1 MIQSSLYRALNKGFD
16 YQILACKDFKE
27 SELAKEVIS
36 YFKPNTKA
44 ILFPEF
50 RAKKNDDLR
59 SFFEEFLQLLGGLR
73 EFYQALENK
82 QEAIIIAPISA
93 LLHPLPKKEL
103 LESFKITLL
112 EKYNL
117 KDLKD
122 KLFYYGYEILDLVE
136 VEGEASFRG
145 DIVDIYAP
153 NSKAYRLSFFDTE
166 CESIKE
172 FDPTTQMSLKEDLL
186 EIEIPPTLFS
196 LDEPSYKDLK
206 TKVEQSPLNS
216 FSKDLTSF
224 GLWFLGEKANDLL
237 HAYKSV
243 ISPKALEEIQE
254 LASLNE
260 LDCERFK
267 SLKVLENAQ
276 GYEDLE
282 IHAHALEGFIALHS
296 NHKITLLA
304 PNKTILDNVLGTI
317 KKSNMDNVLGT
328 IEKSN
333 MECVIAPFVLNFKTP
348 DGIFISLNSFERKK
362 KRQKSKLALNE
373 LNPGEWVVHDDYGV
387 GVFSQLVQHSVL
399 GSKRDFLEIAYLGED
414 KLLLPVENLHL
425 IARYVAQS
433 DSVPVKDR
441 LGKGS
446 FLKLKAKV
454 RTKLLEIAGKIIEL
468 AAERNLILGKK
479 MDTHLAELEVF
490 KSHAGFEYTSDQ
502 EKAIAEIS
510 KDLSSKRVM
519 DRLLSGDVGFG
530 KTEVAMHAIFCAF
543 LNGFQSV
550 LVVPT
555 TLLAHQHFET
565 LRARFENFGVKVA
578 RLDRYASEKNKLL
591 KAVELGLIDVLVGT
605 HAILGAKFKNLGLVV
620 VDEEHKFGVKQKEAL
635 KELSKSVHFLSMSAT
650 PIPRTLNMALSQIKS
665 ISSLKTPPTDRKPSR
680 TFLKEKNDELLKE
693 IIYRELRRNGQIF
706 YIHNHIASISKV
718 KTKLENL
725 IPKLKIAIL
734 HSQINA
740 NKSEEIMLEFAKG
753 NYQVLLCTSIVE
765 SGIHLPNANTIIIDN
780 AQNFGLADLHQLRG
794 RVGRGKK
801 EGFCYFLIEDQKSL
815 NEQALKRLLALEKNS
830 YLGSGESIAYHDLEI
845 RGGGNLLGQDQSGHI
860 KNIGYALY
868 TRMLEDAIYELSGGK
883 KRLEKSV
890 EIQLGVSAFL
900 NPELIASD
908 SLRLD
913 LYRRLSLCEN
923 VDEVGQIHEEIEDRF
938 GKIDD
943 LSAQFL
949 QIITLKIL
957 ANQLGILKLSNFNQN
972 ITLTYSDEKKESLKA
987 PSKDDNDILETL
999 LKHLRA
1005 QISLKQR

>member
-1 MIQSSLYRALNKGFD
+1 MIQSSLYGALNKGFD

-186 EIEIPPTLFS
+186 EVEIPPTLFS
-196 LDEPSYKDLK
+196 LNEQSYKDLK

-243 ISPKALEEIQE
+243 ISPRASEEIQE

-260 LDCERFK
+260 LDNERFK
-267 SLKVLENAQ
+267 FLKVLENPQ

-282 IHAHALEGFIALHS
+282 IHAHALESFIALHS
-296 NHKITLLA
+296 NRKITLLA
-304 PNKTILDNVLGTI
+304 PNKTILDNAISAL
-317 KKSNMDNVLGT
+317 
-328 IEKSN
+328 EKSHI
-333 MECVIAPFVLNFKTP
+333 ECVIAPFVLNFKTP

-362 KRQKSKLALNE
+362 KRQKSKLVLNE
-373 LNPGEWVVHDDYGV
+373 LNAGEWVVHDDYGV

-399 GSKRDFLEIAYLGED
+399 GSKRDFLEIAYWGED

-425 IARYVAQS
+425 IARYVVQS
-433 DSVPVKDR
+433 DSVPTKDR

-454 RTKLLEIAGKIIEL
+454 KNKLLEIAGKIIEL

-479 MDTHLAELEVF
+479 MDTHLAELEIF

-510 KDLSSKRVM
+510 KDLSSNRVM

-543 LNGFQSV
+543 LNGFQSA

-591 KAVELGLIDVLVGT
+591 KAVELGLIDVLIGT
-605 HAILGAKFKNLGLVV
+605 HAIFCTKFKNLGLVV

-650 PIPRTLNMALSQIKS
+650 PIPRTLNMALSQIKG
-665 ISSLKTPPTDRKPSR
+665 ISSLKIPPTDRKPSR

-693 IIYRELRRNGQIF
+693 IIHRELRRNGQIF

-718 KTKLENL
+718 KTKLEDL

-740 NKSEEIMLEFAKG
+740 HESEETMLEFAKG

-794 RVGRGKK
+794 RVGRDKK

-890 EIQLGVSAFL
+890 EIQLSVSAFL
-900 NPELIASD
+900 NSELIASD

-923 VDEVGQIHEEIEDRF
+923 TDEVGQIHEEIEDRF

-957 ANQLGILKLSNFNQN
+957 ANQLGIIKLSNFNQN
-972 ITLTYSDEKKESLKA
+972 ITITYSDEKKESLKA

-1005 QISLKQR
+1005 QISLKRH

>member
-153 NSKAYRLSFFDTE
+153 NSKAYRLSFFDME

-196 LDEPSYKDLK
+196 LNEQSYKDLK
-206 TKVEQSPLNS
+206 TKVEQSLLNS

-260 LDCERFK
+260 LDGERFK
-267 SLKVLENAQ
+267 FLKVLENPQ

-282 IHAHALEGFIALHS
+282 IHVHALESFIALHS
-296 NHKITLLA
+296 NRKITLLA
-304 PNKTILDNVLGTI
+304 PNKTILDNAISVL
-317 KKSNMDNVLGT
+317 
-328 IEKSN
+328 EKSHI
-333 MECVIAPFVLNFKTP
+333 ECVIAPFVLNFKTP

-373 LNPGEWVVHDDYGV
+373 LNAGEWVVHDDYGV
-387 GVFSQLVQHSVL
+387 GVFSQLVQHRVL
-399 GSKRDFLEIAYLGED
+399 GSKRDFLEIAYWGED

-433 DSVPVKDR
+433 DSVPTKDR

-446 FLKLKAKV
+446 FLKLKAKIK
-454 RTKLLEIAGKIIEL
+454 TKLLEIASKIIEL

-530 KTEVAMHAIFCAF
+530 KTEVAMHAIFCVF
-543 LNGFQSV
+543 LNGFQSA

-578 RLDRYASEKNKLL
+578 RLDRYANEKNKLL

-650 PIPRTLNMALSQIKS
+650 PIPRTLNMALSQIKG
-665 ISSLKTPPTDRKPSR
+665 ISSLKIPPTDRKPSR

-693 IIYRELRRNGQIF
+693 IIHRELRRNGQIF

-718 KTKLENL
+718 KTKLEDL

-734 HSQINA
+734 HSQISA
-740 NKSEEIMLEFAKG
+740 HESEEIMLEFAKG

-780 AQNFGLADLHQLRG
+780 VQNFGLADLHQLRG

-890 EIQLGVSAFL
+890 EIQLSVSAFL

-923 VDEVGQIHEEIEDRF
+923 TDEVGQIHEEIEDRF

-957 ANQLGILKLSNFNQN
+957 ANQLGIIKLSNFNQN
-972 ITLTYSDEKKESLKA
+972 ITITYSDEKKESLKA

-1005 QISLKQR
+1005 QISLKRH

>member
-1 MIQSSLYRALNKGFD
+1 MIQSSLYGALNKGFD

-153 NSKAYRLSFFDTE
+153 NSKAYRLSFFDME

-186 EIEIPPTLFS
+186 EVEIPPTLFS

-243 ISPKALEEIQE
+243 ISPKALGEIQE
-254 LASLNE
+254 LTSLNE
-260 LDCERFK
+260 LDGERFK
-267 SLKVLENAQ
+267 FLKVLENPQ

-282 IHAHALEGFIALHS
+282 IHAHALESFIALHS
-296 NHKITLLA
+296 NRKITLLA
-304 PNKTILDNVLGTI
+304 PNKTILDNAISTL
-317 KKSNMDNVLGT
+317 
-328 IEKSN
+328 EKSHI
-333 MECVIAPFVLNFKTP
+333 ECVIAPFVLNFKTP

-373 LNPGEWVVHDDYGV
+373 LNAGEWVVHDDYGV

-399 GSKRDFLEIAYLGED
+399 GSKRDFLEIAYWGED

-433 DSVPVKDR
+433 DSVPIKDR

-454 RTKLLEIAGKIIEL
+454 KNKLLEIAGKIIEL

-543 LNGFQSV
+543 LNGFQSA

-605 HAILGAKFKNLGLVV
+605 HAIFCTKFKNLGLVV

-650 PIPRTLNMALSQIKS
+650 PIPRTLNMALSQIKG
-665 ISSLKTPPTDRKPSR
+665 ISSLKIPPTDRKPSR

-693 IIYRELRRNGQIF
+693 IIHRELRRNGQIF

-718 KTKLENL
+718 KTKLEDL

-734 HSQINA
+734 HSQISA
-740 NKSEEIMLEFAKG
+740 HESEEIMLEFAKG

-815 NEQALKRLLALEKNS
+815 NEQSLKRLLALEKNS

-890 EIQLGVSAFL
+890 EIQLSVSAFL

-923 VDEVGQIHEEIEDRF
+923 TDEVGQIHEEIEDRF

-957 ANQLGILKLSNFNQN
+957 ANQLGIIKLSNFNQN
-972 ITLTYSDEKKESLKA
+972 ITITYSDEKKESLKA

-1005 QISLKQR
+1005 QIPLKRH

>member
-16 YQILACKDFKE
+16 YQILACKGFKE
-27 SELAKEVIS
+27 SKLAKEVIS
-36 YFKPNTKA
+36 YFKPNVKA

-82 QEAIIIAPISA
+82 QETIIIAPISA

-112 EKYNL
+112 GKYNL

-172 FDPTTQMSLKEDLL
+172 LDPTTQMSLKEDLL

-260 LDCERFK
+260 LDGERFK

-304 PNKTILDNVLGTI
+304 PNKTILDNAISTFDAGNI
-317 KKSNMDNVLGT
+317 
-328 IEKSN
+328 
-333 MECVIAPFVLNFKTP
+333 ECVIAPFVLNFKTP
-348 DGIFISLNSFERKK
+348 DRIFISLNSFERKK
-362 KRQKSKLALNE
+362 KRQKSRLALNE
-373 LNPGEWVVHDDYGV
+373 LNAGEWVVHDDYGV

-433 DSVPVKDR
+433 DSVPAKDR

-454 RTKLLEIAGKIIEL
+454 RTKLLEIASKIIEL

-479 MDTHLAELEVF
+479 MDVHLAELEVF

-510 KDLSSKRVM
+510 RDLSSKRVM

-543 LNGFQSV
+543 LNGFQSA

-565 LRARFENFGVKVA
+565 LRVRFENFGVKVA

-650 PIPRTLNMALSQIKS
+650 PIPRTLNMALSQIKG

-718 KTKLENL
+718 KTKLEEL
-725 IPKLKIAIL
+725 ISKLKIAIL

-740 NKSEEIMLEFAKG
+740 NESEEIMLEFAKG

-830 YLGSGESIAYHDLEI
+830 YLGSGESVAYHDLEI

-923 VDEVGQIHEEIEDRF
+923 TDEVGQIHEEIEDRF

-957 ANQLGILKLSNFNQN
+957 ANQLGIIKLSNFNQN
-972 ITLTYSDEKKESLKA
+972 ITITYSDEKKESLKA

-1005 QISLKQR
+1005 QISLKRR

>member
-27 SELAKEVIS
+27 SKLAKEVIN

-44 ILFPEF
+44 VLFPEF

-59 SFFEEFLQLLGGLR
+59 SFFEEFLQLLGALR

-112 EKYNL
+112 GKYNL

-145 DIVDIYAP
+145 DIVDIYIP

-172 FDPTTQMSLKEDLL
+172 LDPTTQMSLKEDLL

-224 GLWFLGEKANDLL
+224 GLWFLGEKAQDLL
-237 HAYKSV
+237 SVYKSV
-243 ISPKALEEIQE
+243 ISPRALEEIQE

-260 LDCERFK
+260 LDDERFK
-267 SLKVLENAQ
+267 FLKVLENAQ

-282 IHAHALEGFIALHS
+282 IHAHALESFIALHS
-296 NHKITLLA
+296 NNKITLLA
-304 PNKTILDNVLGTI
+304 PNKTILDNAISTL
-317 KKSNMDNVLGT
+317 
-328 IEKSN
+328 EKSSIQ
-333 MECVIAPFVLNFKTP
+333 CVIAPFVLNFKTP

-362 KRQKSKLALNE
+362 TRQKSRLALNE

-433 DSVPVKDR
+433 DSVPAKDR

-454 RTKLLEIAGKIIEL
+454 RTKLLEIASKIIEL

-479 MDTHLAELEVF
+479 MDVHLAELEVF

-530 KTEVAMHAIFCAF
+530 KTEVAMHAIFCTF
-543 LNGFQSV
+543 LNGFQST

-591 KAVELGLIDVLVGT
+591 KAVELGQVDVLVGT

-650 PIPRTLNMALSQIKS
+650 PIPRTLNMALSQIKG

-693 IIYRELRRNGQIF
+693 IIHRELRRNGQIF

-957 ANQLGILKLSNFNQN
+957 ANQLGIIKLSNFNQN

-1005 QISLKQR
+1005 QISLKRR

>member
-36 YFKPNTKA
+36 YFKPNIKA

-153 NSKAYRLSFFDTE
+153 NSKAYRLSFFDME

-196 LDEPSYKDLK
+196 LNEQSYKDLK

-260 LDCERFK
+260 LDNERFK
-267 SLKVLENAQ
+267 FLKVLENPQ

-282 IHAHALEGFIALHS
+282 IHAHALESFIALHS
-296 NHKITLLA
+296 NRKITLLA
-304 PNKTILDNVLGTI
+304 PNKTILDNAISVL
-317 KKSNMDNVLGT
+317 
-328 IEKSN
+328 EKSHI
-333 MECVIAPFVLNFKTP
+333 ECVIAPFVLNFKTP

-373 LNPGEWVVHDDYGV
+373 LNAGEWVVHDDYGV

-454 RTKLLEIAGKIIEL
+454 KTKLLEIASKIIEL

-479 MDTHLAELEVF
+479 MDTHLAELEIF

-543 LNGFQSV
+543 LNGFQSA

-578 RLDRYASEKNKLL
+578 RLDRYASGKNKLL

-605 HAILGAKFKNLGLVV
+605 HAIFCAKFKNLGLVV

-650 PIPRTLNMALSQIKS
+650 PIPRTLNMALSQIKG
-665 ISSLKTPPTDRKPSR
+665 ISSLKIPPTDRKPSR

-693 IIYRELRRNGQIF
+693 IIHRELRRNGQIF

-718 KTKLENL
+718 KTKLEYL

-740 NKSEEIMLEFAKG
+740 HESEETMLEFAKG

-860 KNIGYALY
+860 KNIGYVLY

-890 EIQLGVSAFL
+890 EIQLSVSAFL

-923 VDEVGQIHEEIEDRF
+923 IDEVGQIHEEIEDRF

-957 ANQLGILKLSNFNQN
+957 ANQLGIIKLSNFNQN
-972 ITLTYSDEKKESLKA
+972 ITIAYNDEKKESLKA

-1005 QISLKQR
+1005 QISLKRH

>member
-27 SELAKEVIS
+27 SKLAKEVIS
-36 YFKPNTKA
+36 YFKPNIKA
-44 ILFPEF
+44 VLFPEF

-82 QEAIIIAPISA
+82 QETIIIAPISA

-172 FDPTTQMSLKEDLL
+172 LDPTTQMSLKEDLL

-224 GLWFLGEKANDLL
+224 GLWFLGEKAQDLL
-237 HAYKSV
+237 SVYKSV
-243 ISPKALEEIQE
+243 ISPRALEEIQE

-260 LDCERFK
+260 LDYERFK
-267 SLKVLENAQ
+267 FLEVLENAQ

-317 KKSNMDNVLGT
+317 
-328 IEKSN
+328 EKSS

-433 DSVPVKDR
+433 DSVPAKDR

-454 RTKLLEIAGKIIEL
+454 RTKLLEIASKIIEL

-543 LNGFQSV
+543 LNGFQSA

-578 RLDRYASEKNKLL
+578 RLDRYIKTSEKNKLL
-591 KAVELGLIDVLVGT
+591 KAVELGLVDALIGT
-605 HAILGAKFKNLGLVV
+605 HAILGAKFKNLGLMV

-650 PIPRTLNMALSQIKS
+650 PIPRTLNMALSQIKG

-718 KTKLENL
+718 KTKLEEL

-740 NKSEEIMLEFAKG
+740 SESEEIMLEFAKG

-972 ITLTYSDEKKESLKA
+972 ITLTYSDEHKESLKA

-1005 QISLKQR
+1005 QISLKRR

>member
-186 EIEIPPTLFS
+186 EIEIPPTLFG
-196 LDEPSYKDLK
+196 LNEPSYKDLK

-224 GLWFLGEKANDLL
+224 GLWFLGEKAHDLL

-243 ISPKALEEIQE
+243 ISPRALEEIQE

-260 LDCERFK
+260 LDGERFK
-267 SLKVLENAQ
+267 FLKVLENPQ

-282 IHAHALEGFIALHS
+282 IHVHALESFIALHS
-296 NHKITLLA
+296 NRKITLLA
-304 PNKTILDNVLGTI
+304 PNKTILDNAISAL
-317 KKSNMDNVLGT
+317 
-328 IEKSN
+328 EKSHI
-333 MECVIAPFVLNFKTP
+333 ECVIAPFVLNFKTP

-433 DSVPVKDR
+433 DSVPIKDR

-454 RTKLLEIAGKIIEL
+454 KTKLLEIASKIIEL

-479 MDTHLAELEVF
+479 MDTHLAELEIF

-530 KTEVAMHAIFCAF
+530 KTEVAMHAIFCTF
-543 LNGFQSV
+543 LNGFQSA

-635 KELSKSVHFLSMSAT
+635 KKLSKSVHFLSMSAT
-650 PIPRTLNMALSQIKS
+650 PIPRTLNMALSQIKG
-665 ISSLKTPPTDRKPSR
+665 ISSLKIPPTDRKPSR

-693 IIYRELRRNGQIF
+693 IIHRELRRNGQIF

-718 KTKLENL
+718 KTKLEDL

-734 HSQINA
+734 HSQISA
-740 NKSEEIMLEFAKG
+740 HESEETMLEFAKG

-890 EIQLGVSAFL
+890 EIQLSVSAFL

-923 VDEVGQIHEEIEDRF
+923 IDEVGQIHEEIEDRF

-957 ANQLGILKLSNFNQN
+957 ANQLGIIKLSNFNQN
-972 ITLTYSDEKKESLKA
+972 ITITYSDEKKESLKA

-1005 QISLKQR
+1005 QIPLKRH

>member
-27 SELAKEVIS
+27 SKLAKEVIS
-36 YFKPNTKA
+36 YFKPNIKA

-82 QEAIIIAPISA
+82 QETIIIAPISA

-145 DIVDIYAP
+145 DIVDIYIP

-172 FDPTTQMSLKEDLL
+172 LDPATQMSLKEDLL

-224 GLWFLGEKANDLL
+224 GLWFLGEKAQDLL
-237 HAYKSV
+237 SVYKSV
-243 ISPKALEEIQE
+243 ISPRALEEIQE

-267 SLKVLENAQ
+267 LLKVLENAQ

-282 IHAHALEGFIALHS
+282 IHAHALESFIALHS

-304 PNKTILDNVLGTI
+304 PNKTILDNAISVL
-317 KKSNMDNVLGT
+317 
-328 IEKSN
+328 EKSS

-373 LNPGEWVVHDDYGV
+373 LNAGEWVVHDDYGV

-479 MDTHLAELEVF
+479 MDVHLAELEVF

-543 LNGFQSV
+543 LNGFQSA

-591 KAVELGLIDVLVGT
+591 KAVELGQVDALIGT

-650 PIPRTLNMALSQIKS
+650 PIPRTLNMALSQIKG

-693 IIYRELRRNGQIF
+693 IIHRELRRNGQIF

-740 NKSEEIMLEFAKG
+740 NESEEIMLEFAKG

-801 EGFCYFLIEDQKSL
+801 EGFCYFLIEDQKNL

-868 TRMLEDAIYELSGGK
+868 TCMLEDAIYELSGGK

-957 ANQLGILKLSNFNQN
+957 ANQLGIIKLSNFNQN
-972 ITLTYSDEKKESLKA
+972 ITLTYNDEHKESLKA

-1005 QISLKQR
+1005 QISLKRR

>member
-27 SELAKEVIS
+27 SKLAKEVIS

-59 SFFEEFLQLLGGLR
+59 SFFEEFLQLLGALR

-172 FDPTTQMSLKEDLL
+172 LDPTTQMSLKEDLL

-196 LDEPSYKDLK
+196 LDESSYKDLK

-243 ISPKALEEIQE
+243 ISPRALEEIQE

-260 LDCERFK
+260 LDGERFK

-304 PNKTILDNVLGTI
+304 PNKTILDNAISAL
-317 KKSNMDNVLGT
+317 
-328 IEKSN
+328 EKSHI
-333 MECVIAPFVLNFKTP
+333 ECVIAPFVLNFKTP

-433 DSVPVKDR
+433 DSVPAKDR

-543 LNGFQSV
+543 LNGFQSA

-565 LRARFENFGVKVA
+565 LRARFENFGVRVA

-605 HAILGAKFKNLGLVV
+605 HAILCTKFKNLGLVV

-650 PIPRTLNMALSQIKS
+650 PIPRTLNMALSQIKG

-718 KTKLENL
+718 KTKLEEL

-830 YLGSGESIAYHDLEI
+830 YLGSGESVAYHDLEI

-890 EIQLGVSAFL
+890 EIQLSVSAFL

-923 VDEVGQIHEEIEDRF
+923 TDEVGQIHEEIEDRF

-957 ANQLGILKLSNFNQN
+957 ANQLGIIKLSNFNQN
-972 ITLTYSDEKKESLKA
+972 ITITYSDEKKESLKA

-999 LKHLRA
+999 LKHLCA

>member
-36 YFKPNTKA
+36 YFKPNIKA

-196 LDEPSYKDLK
+196 LNEQSYKDLK

-224 GLWFLGEKANDLL
+224 GLWFLGEKAHDLL

-260 LDCERFK
+260 LDGERFK
-267 SLKVLENAQ
+267 FLKVLENPQ

-282 IHAHALEGFIALHS
+282 IHAHALESFIALHS
-296 NHKITLLA
+296 NRKITLLA
-304 PNKTILDNVLGTI
+304 PNKTILDNAISAL
-317 KKSNMDNVLGT
+317 
-328 IEKSN
+328 EKSHI
-333 MECVIAPFVLNFKTP
+333 ECVIAPFVLNFKTP

-373 LNPGEWVVHDDYGV
+373 LNAGEWVVHDDYGV

-399 GSKRDFLEIAYLGED
+399 GSKRDFLEIAYFGED

-433 DSVPVKDR
+433 DSVPAKDR

-454 RTKLLEIAGKIIEL
+454 KTKLLEIASKIIKL

-479 MDTHLAELEVF
+479 MDTHLVELEVF

-543 LNGFQSV
+543 LNGFQSA

-605 HAILGAKFKNLGLVV
+605 HAIFCAKFKNLGLVV

-650 PIPRTLNMALSQIKS
+650 PIPRTLNMALSQIKG
-665 ISSLKTPPTDRKPSR
+665 ISSLKIPPTDRKPSR

-693 IIYRELRRNGQIF
+693 IIHRELHRNGQIF
-706 YIHNHIASISKV
+706 YIHNHIASISKI
-718 KTKLENL
+718 KTKLEDL

-734 HSQINA
+734 HSQISA
-740 NKSEEIMLEFAKG
+740 HESEETMLEFAKG

-890 EIQLGVSAFL
+890 EIQLSVSAFL

-923 VDEVGQIHEEIEDRF
+923 TDEVGQIHEEIEDRF

-957 ANQLGILKLSNFNQN
+957 ANQLGIIKLSNFNQN
-972 ITLTYSDEKKESLKA
+972 ITITYSDEKKESLKA

-1005 QISLKQR
+1005 QISLKRH

>member
-153 NSKAYRLSFFDTE
+153 NSKAYRLSFFDME

-196 LDEPSYKDLK
+196 LDERSYKDLK

-224 GLWFLGEKANDLL
+224 GLWFLGEKATDLL
-237 HAYKSV
+237 HAYKSA

-260 LDCERFK
+260 LDNERFK
-267 SLKVLENAQ
+267 FLKVLENPQ

-282 IHAHALEGFIALHS
+282 IHAHALESFMALHS
-296 NHKITLLA
+296 NRKITLLA
-304 PNKTILDNVLGTI
+304 PNKTILDNAINAL
-317 KKSNMDNVLGT
+317 
-328 IEKSN
+328 EKSHI
-333 MECVIAPFVLNFKTP
+333 ECVIAPFVLNFKTP

-373 LNPGEWVVHDDYGV
+373 LNAGEWVVHDDYGV

-399 GSKRDFLEIAYLGED
+399 GSKRDFLEIAYWGED

-433 DSVPVKDR
+433 DSVPIKDR

-454 RTKLLEIAGKIIEL
+454 KTKLLEIASKIIEL

-543 LNGFQSV
+543 LNGFQST

-605 HAILGAKFKNLGLVV
+605 HAIFCAKFKNLGLVV

-650 PIPRTLNMALSQIKS
+650 PIPRTLNMALSQIKG
-665 ISSLKTPPTDRKPSR
+665 ISSLKIPPTDRKPSR

-693 IIYRELRRNGQIF
+693 IIHRELRRNGQIF

-718 KTKLENL
+718 KTKLEDL

-734 HSQINA
+734 HSQISA
-740 NKSEEIMLEFAKG
+740 HESEEIMLEFAKG

-815 NEQALKRLLALEKNS
+815 NEQSLKRLLALEKNS

-890 EIQLGVSAFL
+890 EIQLSVSAFL

-923 VDEVGQIHEEIEDRF
+923 TDEVGQIHEEIEDRF

-957 ANQLGILKLSNFNQN
+957 ANQLGIIKLSNFNQN
-972 ITLTYSDEKKESLKA
+972 ITITYSDEKKESLKA

-1005 QISLKQR
+1005 QIPLKRH

>member
-122 KLFYYGYEILDLVE
+122 KLFYYGYEIVDLVE

-153 NSKAYRLSFFDTE
+153 NSKAYRLSFFDME

-172 FDPTTQMSLKEDLL
+172 FDPTTQMSLKEDWL
-186 EIEIPPTLFS
+186 EVEIPPTLFS
-196 LDEPSYKDLK
+196 LNEQSYKDLK

-254 LASLNE
+254 LTSLNE
-260 LDCERFK
+260 LDYERFK
-267 SLKVLENAQ
+267 FLKILENPQ

-282 IHAHALEGFIALHS
+282 IHVHALESFIALHS
-296 NHKITLLA
+296 NRKITLLA
-304 PNKTILDNVLGTI
+304 PNKTILDNAISAL
-317 KKSNMDNVLGT
+317 
-328 IEKSN
+328 EKSHI
-333 MECVIAPFVLNFKTP
+333 ECVIAPFVLNFKTP

-373 LNPGEWVVHDDYGV
+373 LNAGEWVVHDDYGV

-433 DSVPVKDR
+433 DSVPIKDR

-454 RTKLLEIAGKIIEL
+454 KTKLLEIASKIIEL

-479 MDTHLAELEVF
+479 MDTHLVELEIF

-543 LNGFQSV
+543 LNGFQSA

-605 HAILGAKFKNLGLVV
+605 HAIFCAKFKNLGLVV

-650 PIPRTLNMALSQIKS
+650 PIPRTLNMALSQIKG
-665 ISSLKTPPTDRKPSR
+665 ISSLKIPPTDRKPSR

-693 IIYRELRRNGQIF
+693 IIHRELRRNGQIF

-718 KTKLENL
+718 KTKLEDL

-740 NKSEEIMLEFAKG
+740 HESEEIMLEFAKG

-765 SGIHLPNANTIIIDN
+765 SGIHLPNANTIVIDN

-890 EIQLGVSAFL
+890 EIQLSVSAFL
-900 NPELIASD
+900 NPELIGSD
-908 SLRLD
+908 NLRLD

-923 VDEVGQIHEEIEDRF
+923 TDEVGQIHEEIEDRF

-957 ANQLGILKLSNFNQN
+957 ANQLGIIKLSNFNQN
-972 ITLTYSDEKKESLKA
+972 ITITYSDERKESLKA

-999 LKHLRA
+999 LKHLRT
-1005 QISLKQR
+1005 QISLKRH

>member
-27 SELAKEVIS
+27 SRLAKEVIS

-44 ILFPEF
+44 VLFPEF

-82 QEAIIIAPISA
+82 QEVIIIAPISA

-145 DIVDIYAP
+145 DIVDIYIP
-153 NSKAYRLSFFDTE
+153 NSKAYRLSFFDAE

-172 FDPTTQMSLKEDLL
+172 LDPTTQMSLKEDLL

-224 GLWFLGEKANDLL
+224 GLWFLGEKAQDLL
-237 HAYKSV
+237 SVYKSV
-243 ISPKALEEIQE
+243 ISPRALEEIQE

-267 SLKVLENAQ
+267 SLKVLENVQ

-317 KKSNMDNVLGT
+317 
-328 IEKSN
+328 EKSS

-387 GVFSQLVQHSVL
+387 GVFSQLIQHSVL

-433 DSVPVKDR
+433 DSVPAKDR

-454 RTKLLEIAGKIIEL
+454 RAKLLEIASKIIEL

-479 MDTHLAELEVF
+479 MDVHLAELEVF

-543 LNGFQSV
+543 LNGFQSA

-565 LRARFENFGVKVA
+565 LRARFENFGVRVA

-591 KAVELGLIDVLVGT
+591 KAVELGQVDALIGT

-650 PIPRTLNMALSQIKS
+650 PIPRTLNMALSQIKG

-868 TRMLEDAIYELSGGK
+868 THMLEDAIYELSGGK

-913 LYRRLSLCEN
+913 LYRRLSLCED

-1005 QISLKQR
+1005 QISLKRR

>member
-27 SELAKEVIS
+27 SKLAKEVIS
-36 YFKPNTKA
+36 YFKPNIKA
-44 ILFPEF
+44 VLFPEF

-59 SFFEEFLQLLGGLR
+59 SFFEEFLQLLGALR

-82 QEAIIIAPISA
+82 QETIIIAPISA

-145 DIVDIYAP
+145 DIVDIYIP
-153 NSKAYRLSFFDTE
+153 NSKAYRLSFFDIE

-172 FDPTTQMSLKEDLL
+172 LDPTTQMSLKEDLL

-196 LDEPSYKDLK
+196 LDESSYKDLK

-237 HAYKSV
+237 HVYKSV

-254 LASLNE
+254 LAGLNE

-267 SLKVLENAQ
+267 SLKVLENPQ

-304 PNKTILDNVLGTI
+304 PNKTILDNAI
-317 KKSNMDNVLGT
+317 SA
-328 IEKSN
+328 IEKSS

-433 DSVPVKDR
+433 DSVPAKDR

-479 MDTHLAELEVF
+479 MDVHLAELEVF

-543 LNGFQSV
+543 LNGFQSA

-591 KAVELGLIDVLVGT
+591 KAVELGQVDALIGT

-650 PIPRTLNMALSQIKS
+650 PIPRTLNMALSQIKG

-1005 QISLKQR
+1005 QISSKRR

>member
-27 SELAKEVIS
+27 SKLAKEVIS
-36 YFKPNTKA
+36 YFKPNIKA

-82 QEAIIIAPISA
+82 QETIIIAPISA

-153 NSKAYRLSFFDTE
+153 NSKAYRLSFFDAE

-196 LDEPSYKDLK
+196 LDEPSYKNLK

-224 GLWFLGEKANDLL
+224 GLWFLGEKAQDLL
-237 HAYKSV
+237 SVYKSV
-243 ISPKALEEIQE
+243 ISPRALEEIQE

-267 SLKVLENAQ
+267 FLKVLENAQ

-304 PNKTILDNVLGTI
+304 PNKTILDNVLG
-317 KKSNMDNVLGT
+317 V
-328 IEKSN
+328 IEKSS

-373 LNPGEWVVHDDYGV
+373 LNPGDWVVHDDYGV

-433 DSVPVKDR
+433 DSVPAKDR

-454 RTKLLEIAGKIIEL
+454 RTKLLEIASKIIEL

-479 MDTHLAELEVF
+479 MDVHLAELEVF

-530 KTEVAMHAIFCAF
+530 KTEVAMHAIFCTF
-543 LNGFQSV
+543 LNGFQSA

-565 LRARFENFGVKVA
+565 LRARFEKFGVKVA

-591 KAVELGLIDVLVGT
+591 KAVELGLVDVLVGT

-650 PIPRTLNMALSQIKS
+650 PIPRTLNMALSQIKG

-913 LYRRLSLCEN
+913 LYRRLSLCED

-957 ANQLGILKLSNFNQN
+957 ANQLGIIKLSNFNQN
-972 ITLTYSDEKKESLKA
+972 ITLTYSDENKESLKA

-999 LKHLRA
+999 LKHLHA
-1005 QISLKQR
+1005 QISLKRR

>member
-1 MIQSSLYRALNKGFD
+1 MIQSSLYGALNKGFD

-153 NSKAYRLSFFDTE
+153 NSKAYRLSFFDME

-196 LDEPSYKDLK
+196 LNEQSYKDLK

-260 LDCERFK
+260 LDNERFK
-267 SLKVLENAQ
+267 FLKVLENPQ

-282 IHAHALEGFIALHS
+282 IHAHALESFIALHS
-296 NHKITLLA
+296 NRKITLLA
-304 PNKTILDNVLGTI
+304 PNKTILDNAISAL
-317 KKSNMDNVLGT
+317 
-328 IEKSN
+328 EKSHI
-333 MECVIAPFVLNFKTP
+333 ECVIAPFVLNFKTP

-373 LNPGEWVVHDDYGV
+373 LNAGEWVVHDDYGV

-399 GSKRDFLEIAYLGED
+399 GSKRDFLEIAYWGED

-425 IARYVAQS
+425 IARYVVQS
-433 DSVPVKDR
+433 DSVPIKDR

-454 RTKLLEIAGKIIEL
+454 KTKLLEIASKIIEL

-543 LNGFQSV
+543 LNGFQSA

-605 HAILGAKFKNLGLVV
+605 HAIFCTKFKNLGLVV

-650 PIPRTLNMALSQIKS
+650 PIPRTLNMALSQIKG
-665 ISSLKTPPTDRKPSR
+665 ISSLKIPPTDRKPSR

-693 IIYRELRRNGQIF
+693 IIHRELRRNGQIF

-718 KTKLENL
+718 KTKLEDL

-740 NKSEEIMLEFAKG
+740 HESEEIMLEFAKG

-815 NEQALKRLLALEKNS
+815 NEQSLKRLLALEKNS

-890 EIQLGVSAFL
+890 EIQLSASAFL

-923 VDEVGQIHEEIEDRF
+923 TDEVGQIHEEIEDRF

-957 ANQLGILKLSNFNQN
+957 ANQLGIIKLSNFNQN
-972 ITLTYSDEKKESLKA
+972 ITITYSDEKKESLKA

-1005 QISLKQR
+1005 QIPLKRH

>member
-1 MIQSSLYRALNKGFD
+1 MIQSSLYGALNKGFD

-50 RAKKNDDLR
+50 RVKKNDDLR

-82 QEAIIIAPISA
+82 QETIIIAPISA

-112 EKYNL
+112 GKYNL
-117 KDLKD
+117 KDLKN

-153 NSKAYRLSFFDTE
+153 NSKAYRLSFFDAE

-206 TKVEQSPLNS
+206 TKVDQSPLNS

-237 HAYKSV
+237 HTYKSI
-243 ISPKALEEIQE
+243 ISPRALEEIQE

-260 LDCERFK
+260 LDYERFK
-267 SLKVLENAQ
+267 FLKVLENAQ

-282 IHAHALEGFIALHS
+282 IHAHALESFIALHS
-296 NHKITLLA
+296 NRKITLLA
-304 PNKTILDNVLGTI
+304 PNKTILDNAISTL
-317 KKSNMDNVLGT
+317 
-328 IEKSN
+328 EKSHI
-333 MECVIAPFVLNFKTP
+333 ECVIAPFVLNFKTP

-373 LNPGEWVVHDDYGV
+373 LNAGEWVVHDDYGV

-433 DSVPVKDR
+433 DSVPAKDR

-479 MDTHLAELEVF
+479 MDVHLAELEVF

-510 KDLSSKRVM
+510 RDLSSKRVM

-543 LNGFQSV
+543 LNGFQSA

-591 KAVELGLIDVLVGT
+591 KAVELGQVDALIGT

-635 KELSKSVHFLSMSAT
+635 KELSKRVHFLSMSAT
-650 PIPRTLNMALSQIKS
+650 PIPRTLNMALSQIKG
-665 ISSLKTPPTDRKPSR
+665 ISSLKIPPTDRKPSR

-718 KTKLENL
+718 KTKLEDL

-740 NKSEEIMLEFAKG
+740 NESEEIMLEFAKG

-780 AQNFGLADLHQLRG
+780 VQNFGLADLHQLRG

-830 YLGSGESIAYHDLEI
+830 YLGSGESVAYHDLEI

-890 EIQLGVSAFL
+890 EIQLSVSAFL
-900 NPELIASD
+900 NPELIAGD

-923 VDEVGQIHEEIEDRF
+923 TDEVGQIHEEIEDRF

-957 ANQLGILKLSNFNQN
+957 ANQLGIIKLSNFNQN
-972 ITLTYSDEKKESLKA
+972 ITITYSDEKKESLKA

-1005 QISLKQR
+1005 QISLKRH

>member
-1 MIQSSLYRALNKGFD
+1 MIQSSLYEALNKGFD

-153 NSKAYRLSFFDTE
+153 NSKAYRLSFFDME

-186 EIEIPPTLFS
+186 EVEIPPTLFS
-196 LDEPSYKDLK
+196 LNEQSYKDLK

-243 ISPKALEEIQE
+243 ISPRALEEIQE

-260 LDCERFK
+260 LDWERFK
-267 SLKVLENAQ
+267 FLKVLENPQ

-282 IHAHALEGFIALHS
+282 IHAHALESFIALHS
-296 NHKITLLA
+296 NRKITLLA
-304 PNKTILDNVLGTI
+304 TNKTILDNAINAL
-317 KKSNMDNVLGT
+317 
-328 IEKSN
+328 EKSHI
-333 MECVIAPFVLNFKTP
+333 ECVIAPFVLNFKTP

-373 LNPGEWVVHDDYGV
+373 LNAGEWVVHDDYGV

-433 DSVPVKDR
+433 DSVPTKDR

-454 RTKLLEIAGKIIEL
+454 KNKLLEIASKIIEL

-543 LNGFQSV
+543 LNGFQSA

-578 RLDRYASEKNKLL
+578 RLDRYASKKNKLL

-650 PIPRTLNMALSQIKS
+650 PIPRTLNMALSQIKG
-665 ISSLKTPPTDRKPSR
+665 ISSLKIPPTDRKPSR

-693 IIYRELRRNGQIF
+693 IIHRELRRNGQIF

-718 KTKLENL
+718 KTKLEDL

-740 NKSEEIMLEFAKG
+740 NESEEIMLEFAKG

-765 SGIHLPNANTIIIDN
+765 SGIHLPNANTIVIDN

-890 EIQLGVSAFL
+890 EIQLSVSAFL
-900 NPELIASD
+900 NPELIGSD

-923 VDEVGQIHEEIEDRF
+923 TDEVGQIHEEIEDRF

-957 ANQLGILKLSNFNQN
+957 ANQLGIIKLSNFNQN

-1005 QISLKQR
+1005 QIPLKRH

>member
-36 YFKPNTKA
+36 YFKPNIKA

-82 QEAIIIAPISA
+82 QKVIIIAPISA

-260 LDCERFK
+260 LDGERFK

-282 IHAHALEGFIALHS
+282 IHAHALEGLIALHS
-296 NHKITLLA
+296 NRKITLLA
-304 PNKTILDNVLGTI
+304 PNKTILDNAISTL
-317 KKSNMDNVLGT
+317 
-328 IEKSN
+328 ERSN

-433 DSVPVKDR
+433 DSVPIKDR

-479 MDTHLAELEVF
+479 MDVHLAELEVF

-543 LNGFQSV
+543 LNGFQSA

-578 RLDRYASEKNKLL
+578 RLDRYASEKNNLL

-650 PIPRTLNMALSQIKS
+650 PIPRTLNMALSQIKG

-693 IIYRELRRNGQIF
+693 IIHRELRRNGQIF

-718 KTKLENL
+718 KTKLEEL

-740 NKSEEIMLEFAKG
+740 NESEEIMLEFAKG

-923 VDEVGQIHEEIEDRF
+923 TDEVGQIHEEIEDRF
-938 GKIDD
+938 GKMDD

-957 ANQLGILKLSNFNQN
+957 ANQLGIIKLSNFNQN
-972 ITLTYSDEKKESLKA
+972 ITLTYSDEHKESLKA

-1005 QISLKQR
+1005 QISLKRR

>member
-27 SELAKEVIS
+27 SKLAKEVIS

-82 QEAIIIAPISA
+82 QETIIIAPISA

-122 KLFYYGYEILDLVE
+122 KLFYCGYEILDLVE

-145 DIVDIYAP
+145 DIVDIYVP

-172 FDPTTQMSLKEDLL
+172 LDPTTQMSLKEDLL

-196 LDEPSYKDLK
+196 LDESSYKDLK

-243 ISPKALEEIQE
+243 ISPRALEEIQE

-267 SLKVLENAQ
+267 FLKVLENAQ

-296 NHKITLLA
+296 HHKITLLA

-317 KKSNMDNVLGT
+317 
-328 IEKSN
+328 EKSSIQ
-333 MECVIAPFVLNFKTP
+333 CVIAPFVLNFKTP

-373 LNPGEWVVHDDYGV
+373 LNAGEWVVHDDYGV
-387 GVFSQLVQHSVL
+387 GVFSQLIQHSVL

-425 IARYVAQS
+425 IARYVVQS
-433 DSVPVKDR
+433 DSVPAKDR

-454 RTKLLEIAGKIIEL
+454 RTKLLEIASKIIEL

-479 MDTHLAELEVF
+479 MDVHLAELEVF

-510 KDLSSKRVM
+510 KDLSSHRVM

-578 RLDRYASEKNKLL
+578 RLDRYVSEKNKLL
-591 KAVELGLIDVLVGT
+591 KAVELGQVDVLVGT

-650 PIPRTLNMALSQIKS
+650 PIPRTLNMALSQIKG

-718 KTKLENL
+718 KTKLEGL

-753 NYQVLLCTSIVE
+753 SYQVLLCTSIVE

-900 NPELIASD
+900 NPELITSD

-957 ANQLGILKLSNFNQN
+957 ANQLGIIKLSNFNQN
-972 ITLTYSDEKKESLKA
+972 ITLTYSDEHKESLKA

-1005 QISLKQR
+1005 QISLKRR

>member
-1 MIQSSLYRALNKGFD
+1 MIQSSLYKALNEGFD
-16 YQILACKDFKE
+16 CQILACKDFKE
-27 SELAKEVIS
+27 SKLAKEVIS

-44 ILFPEF
+44 VLFPEF

-82 QEAIIIAPISA
+82 QETIIIAPISA

-196 LDEPSYKDLK
+196 LDESSYKNLK

-254 LASLNE
+254 LAGLNE
-260 LDCERFK
+260 LDYERFK
-267 SLKVLENAQ
+267 LLKVLENAQ

-304 PNKTILDNVLGTI
+304 PNKTILDNILGA
-317 KKSNMDNVLGT
+317 
-328 IEKSN
+328 IEKSS

-433 DSVPVKDR
+433 DSVPAKDR

-454 RTKLLEIAGKIIEL
+454 RTKLLEIASKIIEL

-479 MDTHLAELEVF
+479 MDVHLAELEVF

-591 KAVELGLIDVLVGT
+591 KAVELGQVDALIGT

-650 PIPRTLNMALSQIKS
+650 PIPRTLNMALSQIKG

-740 NKSEEIMLEFAKG
+740 YESEEIMLEFAKG

-957 ANQLGILKLSNFNQN
+957 ANQLGIIKLSNFNQN

-1005 QISLKQR
+1005 QISLKRR

>member
-196 LDEPSYKDLK
+196 LNEQSYKDLK

-260 LDCERFK
+260 LDGERFK
-267 SLKVLENAQ
+267 FLKVLENPQ

-282 IHAHALEGFIALHS
+282 IHAHALESFIALHS
-296 NHKITLLA
+296 NRKITLLA
-304 PNKTILDNVLGTI
+304 PNKTILDNAISAL
-317 KKSNMDNVLGT
+317 
-328 IEKSN
+328 EKSHI
-333 MECVIAPFVLNFKTP
+333 ECVIAPFVLNFKTP

-373 LNPGEWVVHDDYGV
+373 LNAGEWVVHDDYGV

-399 GSKRDFLEIAYLGED
+399 GSKRDFLEIAYWGED

-433 DSVPVKDR
+433 DSVPTKDR

-454 RTKLLEIAGKIIEL
+454 KTKLLEIAGKIIEL

-479 MDTHLAELEVF
+479 MDTHLAELEIF

-502 EKAIAEIS
+502 EKAIAEIL

-543 LNGFQSV
+543 LNGFQSA

-650 PIPRTLNMALSQIKS
+650 PIPRTLNMALSQIKG
-665 ISSLKTPPTDRKPSR
+665 ISSLKIPPTDRKPSR

-693 IIYRELRRNGQIF
+693 IIHRELRRNGQIF

-718 KTKLENL
+718 KTKLEDL

-734 HSQINA
+734 HSQISA
-740 NKSEEIMLEFAKG
+740 HESGEIMLEFAKG

-923 VDEVGQIHEEIEDRF
+923 TDEVGQIHEEIEDRF

-957 ANQLGILKLSNFNQN
+957 ANQLGIIKLSNFNQN
-972 ITLTYSDEKKESLKA
+972 ITITYSDEKKESLKA

-999 LKHLRA
+999 LKHLHA
-1005 QISLKQR
+1005 QISLKRH

>member
-82 QEAIIIAPISA
+82 QEAIIIAPIST

-145 DIVDIYAP
+145 DIVDIYVP

-196 LDEPSYKDLK
+196 LNEPSYKDLK

-260 LDCERFK
+260 LDGERFK
-267 SLKVLENAQ
+267 FLKVLENPQ

-282 IHAHALEGFIALHS
+282 IHAHALESFIALHS
-296 NHKITLLA
+296 NRKITLLA
-304 PNKTILDNVLGTI
+304 PNKTILDNAISAL
-317 KKSNMDNVLGT
+317 
-328 IEKSN
+328 EKSHI
-333 MECVIAPFVLNFKTP
+333 ECVIAPFVLNFKTP

-373 LNPGEWVVHDDYGV
+373 LNAGEWVVHDDYGV

-433 DSVPVKDR
+433 DSVPAKDR
-441 LGKGS
+441 LGKGG

-454 RTKLLEIAGKIIEL
+454 KTKLLEIAGKIIEL

-510 KDLSSKRVM
+510 KDLSSHRVM

-543 LNGFQSV
+543 LNGFQSA

-591 KAVELGLIDVLVGT
+591 KAVGLGLIDVLVGT

-650 PIPRTLNMALSQIKS
+650 PIPRTLNMALSQIKG
-665 ISSLKTPPTDRKPSR
+665 ISSLKIPPTDRKPSR

-693 IIYRELRRNGQIF
+693 IIHRELRRNGQIF

-718 KTKLENL
+718 KTKLEEL

-740 NKSEEIMLEFAKG
+740 NESEETMLEFAKG

-890 EIQLGVSAFL
+890 EIQLSVSAFL

-923 VDEVGQIHEEIEDRF
+923 TDEVGQIHEEIEDRF

-957 ANQLGILKLSNFNQN
+957 ANQLGIIKLSNFNQN
-972 ITLTYSDEKKESLKA
+972 ITITYSGEKKESLKA

-1005 QISLKQR
+1005 QISLKRH

>member
-1 MIQSSLYRALNKGFD
+1 MIQSSLYGALNKGFD
-16 YQILACKDFKE
+16 CQILACKDFKE

-82 QEAIIIAPISA
+82 QETIIIAPISA

-145 DIVDIYAP
+145 DIVDIYIP
-153 NSKAYRLSFFDTE
+153 NSKAYRLSFFDAE

-172 FDPTTQMSLKEDLL
+172 LDPTTQMSLKEDLL

-196 LDEPSYKDLK
+196 LDEPSYRDLK

-224 GLWFLGEKANDLL
+224 GLWFLGEKAQDLL
-237 HAYKSV
+237 SVYKSV
-243 ISPKALEEIQE
+243 ISPRALEEIQE

-260 LDCERFK
+260 LDYERFK
-267 SLKVLENAQ
+267 FLKVLENAQ

-296 NHKITLLA
+296 NRKITLLA
-304 PNKTILDNVLGTI
+304 PNKTILDNVLGAI
-317 KKSNMDNVLGT
+317 DASH
-328 IEKSN
+328 IQ
-333 MECVIAPFVLNFKTP
+333 CVIAPFVLNFKTP

-433 DSVPVKDR
+433 DSVPIKDR

-454 RTKLLEIAGKIIEL
+454 KTKLLEIAGKIIEL

-479 MDTHLAELEVF
+479 METHLAELEVF

-543 LNGFQSV
+543 LNGFQSA

-650 PIPRTLNMALSQIKS
+650 PIPRTLNMALSQIKG

-693 IIYRELRRNGQIF
+693 IIHRELRRNGQIF

-830 YLGSGESIAYHDLEI
+830 YLGSGESVAYHDLEI

-868 TRMLEDAIYELSGGK
+868 TCMLEDAIYELSGGK

-943 LSAQFL
+943 LSTQFL

-972 ITLTYSDEKKESLKA
+972 ITLTYNDEHKESLKA

-1005 QISLKQR
+1005 QISLKRH

>member
-27 SELAKEVIS
+27 SKLAKEVIS
-36 YFKPNTKA
+36 YFKPNIKA
-44 ILFPEF
+44 VLFPEF

-82 QEAIIIAPISA
+82 QETIIIAPISA

-145 DIVDIYAP
+145 DIVDIYIP

-172 FDPTTQMSLKEDLL
+172 LDPTTQMSLKEDLL

-196 LDEPSYKDLK
+196 LNEPSYKDLK

-224 GLWFLGEKANDLL
+224 GLWFLGEKAQDLL
-237 HAYKSV
+237 SVYKSV
-243 ISPKALEEIQE
+243 ISPRALEEIQE

-260 LDCERFK
+260 LDYERFK
-267 SLKVLENAQ
+267 FLKVLENAQ

-317 KKSNMDNVLGT
+317 
-328 IEKSN
+328 EKSS

-433 DSVPVKDR
+433 DSVPAKDR

-479 MDTHLAELEVF
+479 MDVHLAELEVF

-510 KDLSSKRVM
+510 KDLSSRRVM

-543 LNGFQSV
+543 LNGFQSA

-591 KAVELGLIDVLVGT
+591 KAVELGLVDVLVGT

-650 PIPRTLNMALSQIKS
+650 PIPRTLNMALSQIKG

-740 NKSEEIMLEFAKG
+740 NESEEIMLEFAKG

-830 YLGSGESIAYHDLEI
+830 YLGSGESVAYHDLEI

-923 VDEVGQIHEEIEDRF
+923 TDEVGQIHEEIEDRF

-957 ANQLGILKLSNFNQN
+957 ANQLGIIKLSNFNQN
-972 ITLTYSDEKKESLKA
+972 ITITYSDEKKESLKA

-1005 QISLKQR
+1005 QISLKRR

>member
-44 ILFPEF
+44 VLFPEF

-103 LESFKITLL
+103 LESFRITLL

-122 KLFYYGYEILDLVE
+122 KLFYYGYEIVDLVE

-145 DIVDIYAP
+145 DIVDIYVP

-172 FDPTTQMSLKEDLL
+172 LDPTTQMSLKEDLL

-196 LDEPSYKDLK
+196 LDESSYKDLK

-237 HAYKSV
+237 HAYKSI

-260 LDCERFK
+260 LDGERFK
-267 SLKVLENAQ
+267 FLKVLENPQ

-282 IHAHALEGFIALHS
+282 IHAHALESFIALHS
-296 NHKITLLA
+296 NRKITLLA
-304 PNKTILDNVLGTI
+304 PNKTILDNAISTL
-317 KKSNMDNVLGT
+317 
-328 IEKSN
+328 EKSHI
-333 MECVIAPFVLNFKTP
+333 ECVIAPFVLNFKTP

-373 LNPGEWVVHDDYGV
+373 LNAGEWVVHDDYGV

-399 GSKRDFLEIAYLGED
+399 GSKRDFLEIAYWGED

-433 DSVPVKDR
+433 DSVPIKDR

-454 RTKLLEIAGKIIEL
+454 KTKLLEIAGKIIEL
-468 AAERNLILGKK
+468 VAERNLILGKK
-479 MDTHLAELEVF
+479 MDTHLAELEIF

-543 LNGFQSV
+543 LNGFQSA

-650 PIPRTLNMALSQIKS
+650 PIPRTLNMALSQIKG
-665 ISSLKTPPTDRKPSR
+665 ISSLKIPPTDRKPSR

-693 IIYRELRRNGQIF
+693 IIHRELRRNGQIF

-740 NKSEEIMLEFAKG
+740 NESEEIMLEFAKG
-753 NYQVLLCTSIVE
+753 SYQVLLCTSIVE

-890 EIQLGVSAFL
+890 EIQLSVSAFL
-900 NPELIASD
+900 NPELIGSD
-908 SLRLD
+908 NLRLD

-923 VDEVGQIHEEIEDRF
+923 TDEVGQIHEEIEDRF

-943 LSAQFL
+943 LSTQFL

-957 ANQLGILKLSNFNQN
+957 ANQLGIIKLSNFNQN
-972 ITLTYSDEKKESLKA
+972 ITITYSDEKKESLKA

-1005 QISLKQR
+1005 QISLKWH

>member
-1 MIQSSLYRALNKGFD
+1 MIQSSLYRVLNKGFD

-27 SELAKEVIS
+27 SKLAKEVIS
-36 YFKPNTKA
+36 YFKPNIKA
-44 ILFPEF
+44 VLFPEF

-82 QEAIIIAPISA
+82 QETIIIAPISA

-172 FDPTTQMSLKEDLL
+172 LDPTTQMSLKEDLL

-237 HAYKSV
+237 HTYKSI
-243 ISPKALEEIQE
+243 ISPRALEEIQE

-260 LDCERFK
+260 LDYERFK
-267 SLKVLENAQ
+267 FLKVLENAQ

-317 KKSNMDNVLGT
+317 
-328 IEKSN
+328 EKSS

-373 LNPGEWVVHDDYGV
+373 LNLGEWVVHDDYGV

-433 DSVPVKDR
+433 DSVPAKDR

-454 RTKLLEIAGKIIEL
+454 RTKLLEIASKIIEL

-479 MDTHLAELEVF
+479 MDVHLAELEVF

-543 LNGFQSV
+543 LNGFQSA

-591 KAVELGLIDVLVGT
+591 KAVELGLVDVLVGT

-650 PIPRTLNMALSQIKS
+650 PIPRTLNMALSQIKG

-693 IIYRELRRNGQIF
+693 IIHRELHRNGQIF

-718 KTKLENL
+718 KTKLEDL

-740 NKSEEIMLEFAKG
+740 NESEEIMLEFAKG

-923 VDEVGQIHEEIEDRF
+923 TDEVGQIHEEIEDRF

-957 ANQLGILKLSNFNQN
+957 ANQLGIIKLSNFNQN
-972 ITLTYSDEKKESLKA
+972 ITITYSDEKKESLKA

-1005 QISLKQR
+1005 QISLKRR

>member
-27 SELAKEVIS
+27 SELAKEVIN
-36 YFKPNTKA
+36 YFNPNIKA

-153 NSKAYRLSFFDTE
+153 NSKAYRLSFFDME

-186 EIEIPPTLFS
+186 EVEIPPTLFS
-196 LDEPSYKDLK
+196 LNEQSYKDLK

-254 LASLNE
+254 LTSLNE
-260 LDCERFK
+260 LDNERFK
-267 SLKVLENAQ
+267 FLKVLENAQ

-282 IHAHALEGFIALHS
+282 IHAHALESFIALHS
-296 NHKITLLA
+296 NRKITLLA
-304 PNKTILDNVLGTI
+304 PNKTILDNAISAL
-317 KKSNMDNVLGT
+317 
-328 IEKSN
+328 EKSHI
-333 MECVIAPFVLNFKTP
+333 ECVIAPFVLNFKTP

-433 DSVPVKDR
+433 DSVPTKDR

-454 RTKLLEIAGKIIEL
+454 KTKLLEIASKIIEL

-510 KDLSSKRVM
+510 KDLSSHRVM

-543 LNGFQSV
+543 LNGFQSA

-591 KAVELGLIDVLVGT
+591 KAAELGLIDVLVGT

-650 PIPRTLNMALSQIKS
+650 PIPRTLNMALSQIKG

-718 KTKLENL
+718 KTKLEEL

-740 NKSEEIMLEFAKG
+740 HESEEIMLEFAKG

-830 YLGSGESIAYHDLEI
+830 YLGSGESVAYHDLEI

-890 EIQLGVSAFL
+890 EIQLSVSAFL

-923 VDEVGQIHEEIEDRF
+923 IDEVGQIHEEIEDRF

-957 ANQLGILKLSNFNQN
+957 ANQLGIIKLSNFNQN
-972 ITLTYSDEKKESLKA
+972 ITITYSDEKKESLKA

-1005 QISLKQR
+1005 QISLKRH

>member
-1 MIQSSLYRALNKGFD
+1 MIQSSLYKALNKGFD

-27 SELAKEVIS
+27 SKLAKEVIS

-44 ILFPEF
+44 VLFPEF

-59 SFFEEFLQLLGGLR
+59 SFFEEFLQLLGALR

-82 QEAIIIAPISA
+82 QEVIIIAPISA

-117 KDLKD
+117 NDLKD

-145 DIVDIYAP
+145 DIVDIYIP
-153 NSKAYRLSFFDTE
+153 NSKAYRLSFFDAE

-172 FDPTTQMSLKEDLL
+172 LDPTTQMSLKEDLL

-237 HAYKSV
+237 HTYKSI

-260 LDCERFK
+260 LDDERFK
-267 SLKVLENAQ
+267 FLKVLENAQ

-282 IHAHALEGFIALHS
+282 IHTHALEGFIALHS

-304 PNKTILDNVLGTI
+304 PNKTILDNAISVLDAG
-317 KKSNMDNVLGT
+317 
-328 IEKSN
+328 N

-348 DGIFISLNSFERKK
+348 NGIFISLNSFERKK

-373 LNPGEWVVHDDYGV
+373 LNAGEWVVHDDYGV
-387 GVFSQLVQHSVL
+387 GVFSQLIQHSVL

-454 RTKLLEIAGKIIEL
+454 RAKLLEIASKIIEL

-510 KDLSSKRVM
+510 RDLSSHRVM

-543 LNGFQSV
+543 LNGFQSA

-565 LRARFENFGVKVA
+565 LKVRFENFGVKVA
-578 RLDRYASEKNKLL
+578 RLDRYIKTSEKSKLL
-591 KAVELGLIDVLVGT
+591 KAVELGLVDALIGT
-605 HAILGAKFKNLGLVV
+605 HAILGTKFKNLGLMV

-650 PIPRTLNMALSQIKS
+650 PIPRTLNMALSQIKG

-718 KTKLENL
+718 KTKLEEL

-740 NKSEEIMLEFAKG
+740 NESEEVMLEFAKG

-913 LYRRLSLCEN
+913 LYRRLSLCED

-938 GKIDD
+938 GKIDN

-957 ANQLGILKLSNFNQN
+957 ANQLGIIKLSNFNQN
-972 ITLTYSDEKKESLKA
+972 ITITYNDEKKESLKA
-987 PSKDDNDILETL
+987 PSKDDNDILETI

-1005 QISLKQR
+1005 QISLKRR

>member
-1 MIQSSLYRALNKGFD
+1 MIQSSLYKALNEGFD

-27 SELAKEVIS
+27 SRLAKEVIS
-36 YFKPNTKA
+36 YFKPNVKA

-59 SFFEEFLQLLGGLR
+59 SFFEEFLQLLGALR

-82 QEAIIIAPISA
+82 QEVIIIAPISA

-145 DIVDIYAP
+145 DIVDIYIP

-166 CESIKE
+166 CEGIKE
-172 FDPTTQMSLKEDLL
+172 LDPTTQMSLKEDLL

-237 HAYKSV
+237 RTYKSI

-267 SLKVLENAQ
+267 FLKVLENAQ

-304 PNKTILDNVLGTI
+304 PNKTILDNTISVLDAG
-317 KKSNMDNVLGT
+317 
-328 IEKSN
+328 N

-348 DGIFISLNSFERKK
+348 DRIFISLNSFERKK
-362 KRQKSKLALNE
+362 KHRKSKLALNE
-373 LNPGEWVVHDDYGV
+373 LNPGEWVVHDGYGV

-433 DSVPVKDR
+433 DSVPAKDR

-454 RTKLLEIAGKIIEL
+454 RAKLLEIASKIIEL

-479 MDTHLAELEVF
+479 MDVHLAELEVF

-543 LNGFQSV
+543 LNGFQSA

-591 KAVELGLIDVLVGT
+591 KAVELGLVDVLVGT

-650 PIPRTLNMALSQIKS
+650 PIPRTLNMALSQIKG
-665 ISSLKTPPTDRKPSR
+665 ISSLKIPPTDRKPSR

-693 IIYRELRRNGQIF
+693 IIHRELRRNGQIF

-718 KTKLENL
+718 KTKLEEL
-725 IPKLKIAIL
+725 IPELKIAIL

-740 NKSEEIMLEFAKG
+740 NESEEIMLEFAKG

-765 SGIHLPNANTIIIDN
+765 SGIHLPNTNTIIIDN

-938 GKIDD
+938 GKMDD

-972 ITLTYSDEKKESLKA
+972 ITLTYNDEHKESLKA

-1005 QISLKQR
+1005 QISLKRR

>member
-1 MIQSSLYRALNKGFD
+1 MIQSSLYGALNKGFD

-153 NSKAYRLSFFDTE
+153 NSKAYRLSFFDME

-196 LDEPSYKDLK
+196 LNEQSYKDLK

-260 LDCERFK
+260 LDYERFK
-267 SLKVLENAQ
+267 SLKVLENPQ

-296 NHKITLLA
+296 NRKITLLA
-304 PNKTILDNVLGTI
+304 PNKTILDNAISAL
-317 KKSNMDNVLGT
+317 
-328 IEKSN
+328 EKSHI
-333 MECVIAPFVLNFKTP
+333 ECVIAPFVLNFKTP

-373 LNPGEWVVHDDYGV
+373 LNAGEWVVHDDYGV

-399 GSKRDFLEIAYLGED
+399 GSKRDFLEIAYWGED

-425 IARYVAQS
+425 IARYVVQS
-433 DSVPVKDR
+433 DSVPIKDR

-454 RTKLLEIAGKIIEL
+454 KNKLLEIAGKIIEL

-479 MDTHLAELEVF
+479 MDTHLAELEIF

-543 LNGFQSV
+543 LNGFQSA

-555 TLLAHQHFET
+555 TLLVHQHFET
-565 LRARFENFGVKVA
+565 LRVRFENFGVKVA

-591 KAVELGLIDVLVGT
+591 KAVELGLVDVLVGT

-650 PIPRTLNMALSQIKS
+650 PIPRTLNMALSQIKG
-665 ISSLKTPPTDRKPSR
+665 ISSLKIPPTDRKPSR

-693 IIYRELRRNGQIF
+693 IIHRELRRNGQIF

-718 KTKLENL
+718 KTKLEDL

-734 HSQINA
+734 HSQISA
-740 NKSEEIMLEFAKG
+740 HESEETMLEFAKG

-890 EIQLGVSAFL
+890 EIQLSVSAFL
-900 NPELIASD
+900 NPELIGSD

-923 VDEVGQIHEEIEDRF
+923 TDEVGQIHEEIEDRF

-957 ANQLGILKLSNFNQN
+957 ANQLGIIKLSNFNQN
-972 ITLTYSDEKKESLKA
+972 ITITYSDEKKESLKA

-1005 QISLKQR
+1005 QISLKRH

>member
-27 SELAKEVIS
+27 SKLAKEVIN

-44 ILFPEF
+44 VLFPEF

-82 QEAIIIAPISA
+82 QEVIIIAPISA

-172 FDPTTQMSLKEDLL
+172 LDPTTQMSLKEDLL

-224 GLWFLGEKANDLL
+224 GLWFLGEKAQDLL
-237 HAYKSV
+237 SVYKSV

-267 SLKVLENAQ
+267 FLKVLETPQ

-296 NHKITLLA
+296 NRKIMLLA
-304 PNKTILDNVLGTI
+304 PNKTILDNAISAL
-317 KKSNMDNVLGT
+317 
-328 IEKSN
+328 EKSHI
-333 MECVIAPFVLNFKTP
+333 ECVIAPFVLNFKTP

-433 DSVPVKDR
+433 DSVPAKDR

-454 RTKLLEIAGKIIEL
+454 RTKLLEIASKIIEL

-479 MDTHLAELEVF
+479 MDVHLAELEVF

-510 KDLSSKRVM
+510 KDLSSHRVM

-543 LNGFQSV
+543 LNGFQST

-578 RLDRYASEKNKLL
+578 RLDRHVSEKNKLL
-591 KAVELGLIDVLVGT
+591 KAVELGQVDVLVGT

-650 PIPRTLNMALSQIKS
+650 PIPRTLNMALSQIKG

-693 IIYRELRRNGQIF
+693 IIHRELRRNGQIF

-830 YLGSGESIAYHDLEI
+830 YLGSGESVAYHDLEI

-923 VDEVGQIHEEIEDRF
+923 TDEVGQIHEEIEDRF

-957 ANQLGILKLSNFNQN
+957 ANQLGIIKLSNFNQN
-972 ITLTYSDEKKESLKA
+972 ITITYSDEKKESLKA

-1005 QISLKQR
+1005 QISLKRR

>member
-1 MIQSSLYRALNKGFD
+1 MIQSSLYGALNKGFD

-153 NSKAYRLSFFDTE
+153 NSKAYRLSFFDMG

-186 EIEIPPTLFS
+186 EVEIPPTLFS
-196 LDEPSYKDLK
+196 LNEQSYKDLK

-260 LDCERFK
+260 LDGERFK
-267 SLKVLENAQ
+267 FLKVLENPQ

-282 IHAHALEGFIALHS
+282 IHAHAIESFIALHS
-296 NHKITLLA
+296 NRKITLLA
-304 PNKTILDNVLGTI
+304 PNKTILDNAISAL
-317 KKSNMDNVLGT
+317 
-328 IEKSN
+328 EKSHI
-333 MECVIAPFVLNFKTP
+333 ECVIAPFVLNFKTP

-373 LNPGEWVVHDDYGV
+373 LNAGEWVVHDDYGV

-399 GSKRDFLEIAYLGED
+399 GSKRDFLEIAYWGED

-425 IARYVAQS
+425 ITRYVAQS
-433 DSVPVKDR
+433 DSVPIKDR

-454 RTKLLEIAGKIIEL
+454 KTKLLEIAGKIIEL

-543 LNGFQSV
+543 LNGFQSA

-605 HAILGAKFKNLGLVV
+605 HAIFCTKFKNLGLVV

-650 PIPRTLNMALSQIKS
+650 PIPRTLNMALSQIKG
-665 ISSLKTPPTDRKPSR
+665 ISSLKIPPTDRKPSR

-693 IIYRELRRNGQIF
+693 IIHRELRRNGQIF

-718 KTKLENL
+718 KTKLEDL

-740 NKSEEIMLEFAKG
+740 HESEEIMLEFAKG

-780 AQNFGLADLHQLRG
+780 TQNFGLADLHQLRG

-815 NEQALKRLLALEKNS
+815 NEQSLKRLLALEKNS

-890 EIQLGVSAFL
+890 EIQLSASAFL

-923 VDEVGQIHEEIEDRF
+923 TDEVGQIHEEIEDRF

-957 ANQLGILKLSNFNQN
+957 ANQLGIIKLSNFNQN
-972 ITLTYSDEKKESLKA
+972 ITITYSDEKKESLKA

-1005 QISLKQR
+1005 QIPLKRH

>member
-44 ILFPEF
+44 ILLPEF

-153 NSKAYRLSFFDTE
+153 NSKAYRLSFFDME

-196 LDEPSYKDLK
+196 LNEQSYKDLK
-206 TKVEQSPLNS
+206 TKVEQSPLSS

-224 GLWFLGEKANDLL
+224 GLWFLGEKTHDLL

-254 LASLNE
+254 LTSLNE
-260 LDCERFK
+260 LDGERFK
-267 SLKVLENAQ
+267 FLKILENPQ

-282 IHAHALEGFIALHS
+282 IHAHALESFIALHS
-296 NHKITLLA
+296 NRKITLLA
-304 PNKTILDNVLGTI
+304 PNKTILDNAISAL
-317 KKSNMDNVLGT
+317 
-328 IEKSN
+328 EKSHI
-333 MECVIAPFVLNFKTP
+333 ECVIAPFVLNFKTP

-373 LNPGEWVVHDDYGV
+373 LNAGEWVVHDDYGV

-399 GSKRDFLEIAYLGED
+399 GSKRDFLEIAYWGED

-433 DSVPVKDR
+433 DSVPIKDR

-454 RTKLLEIAGKIIEL
+454 KTKLLEIASKIIEL

-510 KDLSSKRVM
+510 KDLSSKKVM

-543 LNGFQSV
+543 LNGFQSA

-605 HAILGAKFKNLGLVV
+605 HAILGTKFKNLGLVV

-650 PIPRTLNMALSQIKS
+650 PIPRTLNMVLSQIKG
-665 ISSLKTPPTDRKPSR
+665 ISSLKIPPTDRKPSR

-693 IIYRELRRNGQIF
+693 IIHRELRRNGQIF

-718 KTKLENL
+718 KTKLEDL

-740 NKSEEIMLEFAKG
+740 HESEEIMLEFAKG

-890 EIQLGVSAFL
+890 EIQLSVSAFL
-900 NPELIASD
+900 NPELIGSD

-923 VDEVGQIHEEIEDRF
+923 TNEVGQIHEEIEDRF

-957 ANQLGILKLSNFNQN
+957 ANQLGIIKLSNFNQN
-972 ITLTYSDEKKESLKA
+972 ITITYSDEKKENLKA

-1005 QISLKQR
+1005 QISLKRH

>member
-27 SELAKEVIS
+27 SKLAKEVIS
-36 YFKPNTKA
+36 YFKPNIKA
-44 ILFPEF
+44 VLFPEF

-172 FDPTTQMSLKEDLL
+172 LDPTTQMSLKEDLL

-267 SLKVLENAQ
+267 FLKVLENAQ

-304 PNKTILDNVLGTI
+304 PNKTILDNAISVL
-317 KKSNMDNVLGT
+317 
-328 IEKSN
+328 ERSN

-433 DSVPVKDR
+433 DSVPAKDR

-454 RTKLLEIAGKIIEL
+454 RTKLLEIASKIIEL

-479 MDTHLAELEVF
+479 MDVHLAELEVF
-490 KSHAGFEYTSDQ
+490 KSHVGFEYTSDQ

-510 KDLSSKRVM
+510 RDLSSHRVM

-543 LNGFQSV
+543 LNGFQSA

-565 LRARFENFGVKVA
+565 LKARFEKFGVKVA

-591 KAVELGLIDVLVGT
+591 KAVELGLVDVLVGT
-605 HAILGAKFKNLGLVV
+605 HAILSAKFKNLGLVV

-650 PIPRTLNMALSQIKS
+650 PIPRTLNMALSQIKG

-718 KTKLENL
+718 KTKLEEL
-725 IPKLKIAIL
+725 ITKLKIAIL

-923 VDEVGQIHEEIEDRF
+923 IDEVGQIHEEIEDRF

-957 ANQLGILKLSNFNQN
+957 ANQLGIIKLSNFNQN

-1005 QISLKQR
+1005 QISLKRR

>member
-1 MIQSSLYRALNKGFD
+1 MIQSSLYGALNKGFD

-186 EIEIPPTLFS
+186 EVEIPPTLFS
-196 LDEPSYKDLK
+196 LNEQSYKDLK

-260 LDCERFK
+260 LDGERFK
-267 SLKVLENAQ
+267 FLKVLESPQ

-282 IHAHALEGFIALHS
+282 IHAHALESFIALHS
-296 NHKITLLA
+296 NRKITLLA
-304 PNKTILDNVLGTI
+304 PNKTILDNAISVL
-317 KKSNMDNVLGT
+317 
-328 IEKSN
+328 EKSHI
-333 MECVIAPFVLNFKTP
+333 ECVIAPFVLNFKTP

-373 LNPGEWVVHDDYGV
+373 LNAGEWVVHDDYGV

-399 GSKRDFLEIAYLGED
+399 GSKRDFLEIAYWGED

-433 DSVPVKDR
+433 DSVPTKDR

-454 RTKLLEIAGKIIEL
+454 KTKLLEIAGKIIEL

-490 KSHAGFEYTSDQ
+490 KTHAGFEYTSDQ

-543 LNGFQSV
+543 LNGFQSA

-591 KAVELGLIDVLVGT
+591 KAVELGLVDVLVGT

-650 PIPRTLNMALSQIKS
+650 PIPRTLNMALSQIKG
-665 ISSLKTPPTDRKPSR
+665 ISSLKIPPTDRKPSR

-693 IIYRELRRNGQIF
+693 IIHRELRRNGQIF

-718 KTKLENL
+718 KTKLEDL

-740 NKSEEIMLEFAKG
+740 HESEEIMLEFAKG

-890 EIQLGVSAFL
+890 EIQLSVSAFL

-923 VDEVGQIHEEIEDRF
+923 TDEVGQIHEEIEDRF

-957 ANQLGILKLSNFNQN
+957 ANQLGIIKLSNFNQN
-972 ITLTYSDEKKESLKA
+972 ITITYSDEKKESLKA

-1005 QISLKQR
+1005 QISLRWH

>member
-27 SELAKEVIS
+27 SELAKEVIN
-36 YFKPNTKA
+36 YFKPNIKA

-82 QEAIIIAPISA
+82 QGTIIIAPISA

-117 KDLKD
+117 KELKD

-145 DIVDIYAP
+145 DIVDIYVP
-153 NSKAYRLSFFDTE
+153 NSKAYRLSFFDAE

-196 LDEPSYKDLK
+196 LDESSYKDLK

-224 GLWFLGEKANDLL
+224 GLWFLGEKAQDLL
-237 HAYKSV
+237 SVYKSV

-260 LDCERFK
+260 LDDERFK
-267 SLKVLENAQ
+267 FLKVLENAQ

-282 IHAHALEGFIALHS
+282 IHAHALKGFIALHS

-304 PNKTILDNVLGTI
+304 PNKTILDNAISAL
-317 KKSNMDNVLGT
+317 
-328 IEKSN
+328 EKSSIQ
-333 MECVIAPFVLNFKTP
+333 CVIAPFVLNFKTP
-348 DGIFISLNSFERKK
+348 DRIFISLNSFERKK

-373 LNPGEWVVHDDYGV
+373 LNAGEWVVHDDYGV

-479 MDTHLAELEVF
+479 MDVHLAELEVF

-510 KDLSSKRVM
+510 RDLSSHRVM

-543 LNGFQSV
+543 LNGFQSA

-591 KAVELGLIDVLVGT
+591 KAVELGQVDALIGT

-650 PIPRTLNMALSQIKS
+650 PIPRTLNMALSQIKG

-693 IIYRELRRNGQIF
+693 IIHRELRRNGQIF

-718 KTKLENL
+718 KTKLEGL

-740 NKSEEIMLEFAKG
+740 NESEEVMLEFAKG

-801 EGFCYFLIEDQKSL
+801 EGFCYFLIEDQKNL

-957 ANQLGILKLSNFNQN
+957 ANQLGIIKLSNFNQN
-972 ITLTYSDEKKESLKA
+972 ITLTYNDEHKESLKA

-1005 QISLKQR
+1005 QISLKRR

>member
-1 MIQSSLYRALNKGFD
+1 MIQSSLYKALNKGFD

-27 SELAKEVIS
+27 SKLAKEVIS
-36 YFKPNTKA
+36 YFKPNIKA
-44 ILFPEF
+44 VLFPEF

-82 QEAIIIAPISA
+82 QETIIIAPISA

-145 DIVDIYAP
+145 DIVDIYIP
-153 NSKAYRLSFFDTE
+153 NSKAYRLSFFDAE

-172 FDPTTQMSLKEDLL
+172 LDPATQMSLKEDLL

-224 GLWFLGEKANDLL
+224 GLWFLGEKAQDLL
-237 HAYKSV
+237 SV
-243 ISPKALEEIQE
+243 YQSIISPRALEEIQE

-260 LDCERFK
+260 LDDERFK
-267 SLKVLENAQ
+267 FLKVLESAQ

-304 PNKTILDNVLGTI
+304 PNKTILDNAISALDAG
-317 KKSNMDNVLGT
+317 
-328 IEKSN
+328 N

-348 DGIFISLNSFERKK
+348 DRIFISLNSFERKK
-362 KRQKSKLALNE
+362 KHRKSKLALNE
-373 LNPGEWVVHDDYGV
+373 LNAGEWVVHDDYGV
-387 GVFSQLVQHSVL
+387 GVFSQLIQHSVL

-454 RTKLLEIAGKIIEL
+454 RAKLLEIAGKIIEL

-479 MDTHLAELEVF
+479 MDVHLAELEVF
-490 KSHAGFEYTSDQ
+490 KSHAGFEYTNDQ

-510 KDLSSKRVM
+510 RDLSSHRVM

-543 LNGFQSV
+543 LNGFQSA

-565 LRARFENFGVKVA
+565 LKARFENFGVKVA
-578 RLDRYASEKNKLL
+578 RLDRYIKTSEKNKLL
-591 KAVELGLIDVLVGT
+591 KAVELGQVDALIGT
-605 HAILGAKFKNLGLVV
+605 HAILGAKFKNLGLMV

-650 PIPRTLNMALSQIKS
+650 PIPRTLNMALSQIKG

-693 IIYRELRRNGQIF
+693 IIHRELRRNGQIF

-718 KTKLENL
+718 KTKLEEL

-740 NKSEEIMLEFAKG
+740 NESEEIMLEFAKG

-972 ITLTYSDEKKESLKA
+972 ITLTYNDEHKESLKA

-1005 QISLKQR
+1005 QISLKRR

>member
-16 YQILACKDFKE
+16 YQILACRDFKE

-36 YFKPNTKA
+36 YFKPNIKA

-117 KDLKD
+117 KDLKN
-122 KLFYYGYEILDLVE
+122 KLFYYGYEIVDLVE

-145 DIVDIYAP
+145 DIVDIYVP

-172 FDPTTQMSLKEDLL
+172 FDPTTQMSLKEDWL

-206 TKVEQSPLNS
+206 TKVEQSPFNS
-216 FSKDLTSF
+216 FSKDLTNF

-243 ISPKALEEIQE
+243 ISPRALEEIQE
-254 LASLNE
+254 LTSLNE
-260 LDCERFK
+260 LDGERFK
-267 SLKVLENAQ
+267 FLKVLESPQ

-282 IHAHALEGFIALHS
+282 IHAHALESFIALHS
-296 NHKITLLA
+296 NRKITLLA
-304 PNKTILDNVLGTI
+304 PNKTILDNAVSVL
-317 KKSNMDNVLGT
+317 
-328 IEKSN
+328 EKSN
-333 MECVIAPFVLNFKTP
+333 IECVIAPFVLNFKTP

-362 KRQKSKLALNE
+362 KHQKSKLALNE
-373 LNPGEWVVHDDYGV
+373 LNPSEWVVHDDYGV

-433 DSVPVKDR
+433 DSVPIKDR
-441 LGKGS
+441 LGKGN

-454 RTKLLEIAGKIIEL
+454 KTKLLEIASKIIEL

-479 MDTHLAELEVF
+479 MDTHLAELEIF

-543 LNGFQSV
+543 LNGFQSA

-620 VDEEHKFGVKQKEAL
+620 VDEEHKFGVKQKESL

-650 PIPRTLNMALSQIKS
+650 PIPRTLNMALSQIKG
-665 ISSLKTPPTDRKPSR
+665 ISSLKIPPTDRKPSR

-693 IIYRELRRNGQIF
+693 IIHRELRRNGQIF

-718 KTKLENL
+718 KTKLEDL

-740 NKSEEIMLEFAKG
+740 HESEEIMLEFAKG

-890 EIQLGVSAFL
+890 EIQLSVSAFL

-923 VDEVGQIHEEIEDRF
+923 IDEVGQIHEEIEDRF

-957 ANQLGILKLSNFNQN
+957 ANQLGIIKLSNFNQN
-972 ITLTYSDEKKESLKA
+972 ITITYSDEKKESLKA

-999 LKHLRA
+999 LKHLRT
-1005 QISLKQR
+1005 QISLKRH